1 MNRKSDCWYKDV
13 CTHDFCTNCIRYS
26 EMKYLMDNSGIPV
39 SRQMPQTLI
48 AGVDLEQFSRLA
60 EIKDDIVNF
69 VNIGDNLFICSKHTG
84 NGKTSWALKL
94 MLKYFDSVWAGNG
107 FRVRGL
113 FVNVPTL
120 LLQLKNF
127 GNPLSEEYKKNLM
140 NVDLVIWD
148 EIASTSISNYDYGNL
163 LMFLDYR
170 VFSDKANIFTSNAVT
185 RAELENSIGSKLTS
199 RIWNCSEIIEFNGKD
214 RRHGSIADNI

>member
-1 MNRKSDCWYKDV
+1 
-13 CTHDFCTNCIRYS
+13 
-26 EMKYLMDNSGIPV
+26 MDNSGIPP
-39 SRQMPQTLI
+39 SKQIPKTLM
-48 AGVDLEQFSRLA
+48 ADVDLEQYSKLA
-60 EIKDDIVNF
+60 DIKDDIFNF
-69 VNIGDNLFICSKHTG
+69 VQDGENLFICSRYTG

-94 MLKYFDSVWAGNG
+94 LLKYFDTIWAGNG

-127 GNPLSEEYKKNLM
+127 SNPLSEEYKKNLM
-140 NVDLVIWD
+140 NVDLVVWD

-170 VFSDKANIFTSNAVT
+170 IFSNKSNIFTSNAT
-185 RAELENSIGSKLTS
+185 SREELEKSVGVKLTS
-199 RIWNCSEIIEFNGKD
+199 RIWNCSEIIEFKGKD
-214 RRHGSIADNI
+214 RRHGSVADNQ

>member
-13 CTHDFCTNCIRYS
+13 CTYDFCTNCIRYS

-140 NVDLVIWD
+140 EADLVIWD

-185 RAELENSIGSKLTS
+185 RAELEKSIGSKLTS